1 MPEPERP
8 RPLTF
13 RVRFLGRLIYA
24 LGRLIFVT
32 LRIRVVG
39 EDAHRAALAKGF
51 GGIQAT
57 WHGLTLVPGHRYAGR
72 GHVALISLS
81 RDGDIQNRNFLLMGY
96 RTVRGST
103 GRGAVRA
110 TMEVVQLL
118 RSGAVLSF
126 TPDGPR
132 GPARQAQ
139 PGVAFFARKTGAPVL
154 PIGVAAD
161 RGWKLATW
169 DTYLIPKPFS
179 RVVLHCGD
187 PLWIGTGESDETACE
202 AVRAALDQACADARR
217 ELTDTPAQNR
227 RS

>member
-8 RPLTF
+8 RPLTL
-13 RVRFLGRLIYA
+13 RVRLLGRLIYS
-24 LGRLIFVT
+24 LGRLIFMT

-39 EDAHRAALAKGF
+39 EEAHRSALEMGT

-81 RDGDIQNRNFLLMGY
+81 RDGDIQNRNFHLMGY

-110 TMEVVQLL
+110 TLEVVQWL

-139 PGVAFFARKTGAPVL
+139 TGVAFFARKTGAPVL

-161 RGWKLATW
+161 RAWKLPTW
-169 DTYLIPKPFS
+169 DEYLVPKPFA
-179 RVVLHCGD
+179 RVVVHCGD
-187 PLWIGTGESDETACE
+187 PLWIASGESDDAACE
-202 AVRAALDQACADARR
+202 AVRLALDQACADAIQ
-217 ELTDTPAQNR
+217 EL
-227 RS
+227 